1 METKKKT
8 IKPKDTFGA
17 FHFYYCRCPYCG
29 KTNSLIGIVRD
40 VYSKK
45 AGFKELEKEFKD
57 KLTFL
62 KKLPIKDILFFLV
75 SSCEHLESIELPKR
89 FVFEKTEVK
98 DNG

>member
-17 FHFYYCRCPYCG
+17 FHFYYCRCPYCR
-29 KTNSLIGIVRD
+29 KENSLIGLSMDIDAERKD
-40 VYSKK
+40 
-45 AGFKELEKEFKD
+45 FKRLESDFKNSFM
-57 KLTFL
+57 FL
-62 KKLPIKDILFFLV
+62 RKMPFTGGIYFLIKG
-75 SSCEHLESIELPKR
+75 CEHLESIELPKR